1 MTKLDTL
8 IQELCPDGVEYKELK
23 SVFEMR
29 NGYTPSKA
37 KAEFWEGGTIPWFR
51 MEDIRENGNILSDS
65 AQHITPAAVK
75 GKLFPANSIIV
86 ATSATIGEHAL
97 ITVESLAN
105 QRFTYLVRR
114 PEYEEKLDPK
124 FVYYYCYKL
133 DEWCLNNTN
142 ISSFPSV
149 DMAKFAKFKIP
160 IPPLPVQREIV
171 RILDNFTE
179 LTAELT
185 AELIARKTQYSF
197 YREKL
202 LDKTEM
208 KALMVEIADLG
219 KWSGGK
225 TPSMAEKK
233 YWESGTIPWVSS
245 KDVKQ
250 PILSDTIDHITNAAI
265 DEASMTVYP
274 AGSVAIVTCS
284 GILRHTFP
292 VTYIPFETTVNQ
304 DIKIL
309 VTKEG
314 ISSRYVSHAL
324 QAYGESIR
332 RTTKKQGGTV
342 DSLDF
347 QKVLAYKI
355 PVPPLDVQN
364 RIVNVLDNF
373 EKICSDLNIGL
384 PAEIEARQK
393 QYEYYRDKLLTFA
406 ETGNTILSRAE
417 QSRAEQS
424 RAEQSRAEQSRAE
437 QSRAEQSRAEQSSD

>member
-149 DMAKFAKFKIP
+149 DMAKFA
-160 IPPLPVQREIV
+160 
-171 RILDNFTE
+171 
-179 LTAELT
+179 
-185 AELIARKTQYSF
+185 
-197 YREKL
+197 
-202 LDKTEM
+202 
-208 KALMVEIADLG
+208 
-219 KWSGGK
+219 
-225 TPSMAEKK
+225 
-233 YWESGTIPWVSS
+233 
-245 KDVKQ
+245 
-250 PILSDTIDHITNAAI
+250 
-265 DEASMTVYP
+265 TVYKGNIIKNLIMDCQSYTKYRP
-274 AGSVAIVTCS
+274 N
-284 GILRHTFP
+284 
-292 VTYIPFETTVNQ
+292 ETTGGIFVSWRR
-304 DIKIL
+304 
-309 VTKEG
+309 KE
-314 ISSRYVSHAL
+314 
-324 QAYGESIR
+324 E
-332 RTTKKQGGTV
+332 
-342 DSLDF
+342 
-347 QKVLAYKI
+347 
-355 PVPPLDVQN
+355 
-364 RIVNVLDNF
+364 
-373 EKICSDLNIGL
+373 L
-384 PAEIEARQK
+384 P
-393 QYEYYRDKLLTFA
+393 
-406 ETGNTILSRAE
+406 TGA
-417 QSRAEQS
+417 
-424 RAEQSRAEQSRAE
+424 
-437 QSRAEQSRAEQSSD
+437 